1 MEAAQI
7 EQWIADQLTLTVGE
21 GEGVSRLV
29 LVFRLEHSDGTAWG
43 TWPRETPELAKR
55 VSDTIATLAAE
66 LPTGRHTLKLI
77 AIGKNN
83 EAIAA
88 VPHTVQG
95 MSSAAKA
102 AMSDQL
108 TAAKATAMNV
118 ATAEQQLAA
127 MSARAERAERALG
140 EWQEKYTDAMLGT
153 FQMADHMQ
161 SLLLNVQQQTH
172 QADLDME
179 RLALMRETLSSAKP
193 IFDVIAHFLGDELRE
208 VLVERN
214 RKREERR
221 QAAAERNKP

>member
-1 MEAAQI
+1 MTTVEKWI
-7 EQWIADQLTLTVGE
+7 EDQLTLTVGE
-21 GEGVSRLV
+21 GDGVQKMVAL
-29 LVFRLEHSDGTAWG
+29 LRLEAADGTPWG
-43 TWPRETPELAKR
+43 TWPRETPEVAKR
-55 VSDTIATLAAE
+55 VLDTIATLAQE
-66 LPTGRHTLKLI
+66 LPTGRHTLRLV
-77 AIGKNN
+77 AVGPRG
-83 EAIAA
+83 EAVAA
-88 VPHTVQG
+88 LPHTVQG
-95 MSSAAKA
+95 TSSSAKA

-193 IFDVIAHFLGDELRE
+193 IFEVIAHFLGDELRE

-221 QAAAERNKP
+221 HAAAERNKP